1 MLARNRK
8 HNALKDELGSCL
20 DFKYQQMCSCQFQ
33 RQLTVSLQAE
43 PLRKWTVL
51 SGLLGKLLLDDKS
64 LLRRLIEGRRQHLS
78 SLNRLKRVKDG
89 L

>member
-1 MLARNRK
+1 MTAF
-8 HNALKDELGSCL
+8 SVVL
-20 DFKYQQMCSCQFQ
+20 D
-33 RQLTVSLQAE
+33 LVVSLQAE

-64 LLRRLIEGRRQHLS
+64 LLRRLIEGRRQHLP